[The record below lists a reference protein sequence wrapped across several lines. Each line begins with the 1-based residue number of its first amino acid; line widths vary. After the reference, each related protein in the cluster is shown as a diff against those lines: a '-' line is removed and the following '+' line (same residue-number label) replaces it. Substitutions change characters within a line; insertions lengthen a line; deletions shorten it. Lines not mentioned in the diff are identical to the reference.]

1 MEALITV
8 EEGEGSSYLRQEG
21 DALNRMLNQ
30 ADEFVDKSI
39 EIDQEFDFQNKRLEQ
54 TGDKLNEILGKVPI
68 FNALFR
74 SISFH
79 RYKESLV
86 LGLVVGLVMFFGLK
100 LIFFK

>member
-1 MEALITV
+1 
-8 EEGEGSSYLRQEG
+8 
-21 DALNRMLNQ
+21 MLNQ

-100 LIFFK
+100 LIFFKWLTCNCGYFKTKESKNKIKMILW